1 MQIMKYSNKD
11 MKNIKITKTIKIELS
26 EEEYHQVSEQ
36 AERMKLSLRKY
47 AKMRVLDQEP
57 GPDMRCRQIMQL
69 MPYFYHAA
77 DSVADSN
84 VQQELWKIGGQ
95 ICRCLR

>member
-1 MQIMKYSNKD
+1 MQIMSDSNID
-11 MKNIKITKTIKIELS
+11 IKNTKIIKTIKIELS
-26 EEEYHQVSEQ
+26 KEEYDQVSEQ

-69 MPYFYHAA
+69 MPLFYHAT
-77 DSVADSN
+77 DKVTDSN
-84 VQQELWKIGGQ
+84 IQQELWKIGGQ
-95 ICRCLR
+95 ICRCLK

>member
-1 MQIMKYSNKD
+1 MQTMRDSNKD
-11 MKNIKITKTIKIELS
+11 IKNFKNTKTIKIELS
-26 EEEYHQVSEQ
+26 KEEYDQVSEQ

-47 AKMRVLDQEP
+47 AKMRVLDQEL

-69 MPYFYHAA
+69 MPFFYHAA
-77 DSVADSN
+77 DKVTDSN
-84 VQQELWKIGGQ
+84 VQQELWNVGGQ

>member
-1 MQIMKYSNKD
+1 MQTMKDSNKD
-11 MKNIKITKTIKIELS
+11 MKNIRITKTIKIELS
-26 EEEYHQVSEQ
+26 KEEYDQVSEQ

-57 GPDMRCRQIMQL
+57 GPDMRCRQVMQL

-77 DSVADSN
+77 ERVADSN
-84 VQQELWKIGGQ
+84 VQQELWNVGGQ
-95 ICRCLR
+95 ICQCLR

>member
-1 MQIMKYSNKD
+1 MQTMKDSNTGI
-11 MKNIKITKTIKIELS
+11 KNVKIIKTIKIELS
-26 EEEYHQVSEQ
+26 KEEYDQVSEQ

-47 AKMRVLDQEP
+47 AKMRVLDPEL

>member
-1 MQIMKYSNKD
+1 MQTMKDSNKD
-11 MKNIKITKTIKIELS
+11 IKNTKNKKTIKIELS
-26 EEEYHQVSEQ
+26 EEEYDQVSEQ

-69 MPYFYHAA
+69 MPFFYHAA
-77 DSVADSN
+77 DKVADSN
-84 VQQELWKIGGQ
+84 VQQELRKIGGQ
-95 ICRCLR
+95 ICQCLR

>member
-1 MQIMKYSNKD
+1 MSDSDID
-11 MKNIKITKTIKIELS
+11 IKNTKMIGTNKIELS
-26 EEEYHQVSEQ
+26 KEEYDQVSEQ
-36 AERMKLSLRKY
+36 AERMKLSLLKY

>member
-47 AKMRVLDQEP
+47 AKMRVLDQEA

-69 MPYFYHAA
+69 MPYFCHAA

>member
-1 MQIMKYSNKD
+1 
-11 MKNIKITKTIKIELS
+11 MKNTKIIKTIKIDLS
-26 EEEYHQVSEQ
+26 EEEYDQVSEQ

-47 AKMRVLDQEP
+47 SKMRVLDQES

-69 MPYFYHAA
+69 MPFFYC
-77 DSVADSN
+77 VADKVTDKS

-95 ICRCLR
+95 ICQCLR

>member
-95 ICRCLR
+95 ICRCLK

>member
-1 MQIMKYSNKD
+1 MQTMRDSNKD
-11 MKNIKITKTIKIELS
+11 IKNFKNTKTIKIELS

-57 GPDMRCRQIMQL
+57 GPDMRCRQIAQRIPL
-69 MPYFYHAA
+69 FYRAT
-77 DSVADSN
+77 DKVANRN
-84 VQQELWKIGGQ
+84 VQQELCVIGGQ
-95 ICRCLR
+95 IWRCLK

>member
-26 EEEYHQVSEQ
+26 KEEYDQVSEQ

-95 ICRCLR
+95 ICRCLK

>member
-1 MQIMKYSNKD
+1 MQTMKDFNIN

-47 AKMRVLDQEP
+47 TKMRVLDQEP
-57 GPDMRCRQIMQL
+57 GPDMRCRQVMQL

>member
-1 MQIMKYSNKD
+1 MDKRRTDLAVEAAQLWREGGGAG
-11 MKNIKITKTIKIELS
+11 ELQGVTQQ
-26 EEEYHQVSEQ
+26 E
-36 AERMKLSLRKY
+36 SLREGY
-47 AKMRVLDQEP
+47 PVTTVRVLDQEP

>member
-1 MQIMKYSNKD
+1 MQTMRDSNVD
-11 MKNIKITKTIKIELS
+11 IKNFKNKKTIKIELS

-69 MPYFYHAA
+69 MPFFYCAA
-77 DSVADSN
+77 DKVADSN
-84 VQQELWKIGGQ
+84 VHQELWKIGGQ

>member
-1 MQIMKYSNKD
+1 MQTMKDSNID
-11 MKNIKITKTIKIELS
+11 IKNFNKKTIKIELS
-26 EEEYHQVSEQ
+26 KEEYDQVSEQ

-69 MPYFYHAA
+69 MPFFYCAA
-77 DSVADSN
+77 DKVADSN
-84 VQQELWKIGGQ
+84 VHQELWKIGGQ
-95 ICRCLR
+95 ICRCLK

>member
-1 MQIMKYSNKD
+1 MQIMSDSNID
-11 MKNIKITKTIKIELS
+11 IKNTKIIKTIKIELS
-26 EEEYHQVSEQ
+26 KEEYDQVSEQ

-69 MPYFYHAA
+69 MPFFYHAA
-77 DSVADSN
+77 DKVADRS
-84 VQQELWKIGGQ
+84 VQQELLNVGGQ
-95 ICRCLR
+95 ICQCLK

>member
-1 MQIMKYSNKD
+1 MQTMKDSNKGI
-11 MKNIKITKTIKIELS
+11 KNTKIIKTIKIELT
-26 EEEYHQVSEQ
+26 EQEYDQVSEQ

-47 AKMRVLDQEP
+47 AKMRVLDQEL

-69 MPYFYHAA
+69 MPFFYHAA
-77 DSVADSN
+77 DKVTDSN
-84 VQQELWKIGGQ
+84 VKQELWNVGGQ

>member
-1 MQIMKYSNKD
+1 MQTIKNSNTGI
-11 MKNIKITKTIKIELS
+11 KNTKIIKTIKIELT
-26 EEEYHQVSEQ
+26 EQEYDQVSEQ

-57 GPDMRCRQIMQL
+57 GPDTRCRQVMQL

-77 DSVADSN
+77 DKVADSS
-84 VQQELWKIGGQ
+84 VQQELLNVGGQ
-95 ICRCLR
+95 ICQCLR

>member
-1 MQIMKYSNKD
+1 MQTMKDSNKD

-95 ICRCLR
+95 ICQCLK

>member
-1 MQIMKYSNKD
+1 MHTMKDSNKD
-11 MKNIKITKTIKIELS
+11 MKNIKIIKTIKIELS
-26 EEEYHQVSEQ
+26 KEEYDQVSEQ

>member
-1 MQIMKYSNKD
+1 MYACKPVMDICKENGWKYIIRFK
-11 MKNIKITKTIKIELS
+11 
-26 EEEYHQVSEQ
+26 EEYDQVSEQ

>member
-1 MQIMKYSNKD
+1 MQTMRDSNKD
-11 MKNIKITKTIKIELS
+11 IKNFKNTKTIKIELS
-26 EEEYHQVSEQ
+26 KEEYDQVSEQ

-69 MPYFYHAA
+69 MPLFYHAT
-77 DSVADSN
+77 DKVTDSN
-84 VQQELWKIGGQ
+84 IQQELWKIGGQ
-95 ICRCLR
+95 ICRCLK

>member
-1 MQIMKYSNKD
+1 MQIMSDSNIN

-26 EEEYHQVSEQ
+26 KEEYDQVSEQ

>member
-1 MQIMKYSNKD
+1 MQIMSDSNID
-11 MKNIKITKTIKIELS
+11 IKNTKIIKTIKIELS
-26 EEEYHQVSEQ
+26 KEEYDQVSEQ

-69 MPYFYHAA
+69 MPFFYHTA
-77 DSVADSN
+77 DKVTDNSI
-84 VQQELWKIGGQ
+84 QQELRKIGGQ
-95 ICRCLR
+95 ICQCLK

>member
-1 MQIMKYSNKD
+1 MQIMSDSNID
-11 MKNIKITKTIKIELS
+11 IKNTKIIKTIKIELS
-26 EEEYHQVSEQ
+26 KEEYDQVSEQ

-69 MPYFYHAA
+69 MPFFYCAA
-77 DSVADSN
+77 DKVADSN
-84 VQQELWKIGGQ
+84 VHQELWKIGGQ

>member
-1 MQIMKYSNKD
+1 MQTMKDSNKD
-11 MKNIKITKTIKIELS
+11 IKNTKNKKTIKIELS
-26 EEEYHQVSEQ
+26 EEEYDQVSEQ

-69 MPYFYHAA
+69 MPFFYHAA
-77 DSVADSN
+77 ERVADSN
-84 VQQELWKIGGQ
+84 IQQELWNVGGQ
-95 ICRCLR
+95 ICQCLR